1 MVEKRPAAAASVGA
15 GPPSSNG
22 KHAKA
27 AAAPS
32 NSGAASLEAHEAGLL
47 VASELLEDPVD
58 AACVAVSLRRAS
70 EADHPW
76 LSRLPLKLHAG
87 DAVQPALLQST
98 RHPPLTYV
106 PAIPRRIVKTGVL
119 SEVQLEAVLFA
130 GQTHALPLSPA
141 GYRAGFLLADGA
153 GVGKGR
159 TQAAIVLDTWLQ
171 GHQKALWVSA
181 SADLLAD
188 ARRDLEALSNAAPGT
203 PPLHTML
210 MPLTQVPVTAAIE
223 APCGIIF
230 CSYALLARPA
240 RMAQVLAWC
249 SARKPFHGVLALDEC
264 HRAKAAGSTSSGT
277 AVLKL
282 QAELPLTLTLTLLLP
297 LPLPLPLPLTLTLTL
312 TLTRRS
318 CRWRASCTPRPPRRP
333 SCTTCST

>member
-159 TQAAIVLDTWLQ
+159 TD
-171 GHQKALWVSA
+171 
-181 SADLLAD
+181 
-188 ARRDLEALSNAAPGT
+188 
-203 PPLHTML
+203 
-210 MPLTQVPVTAAIE
+210 
-223 APCGIIF
+223 
-230 CSYALLARPA
+230 
-240 RMAQVLAWC
+240 
-249 SARKPFHGVLALDEC
+249 
-264 HRAKAAGSTSSGT
+264 
-277 AVLKL
+277 
-282 QAELPLTLTLTLLLP
+282 
-297 LPLPLPLPLTLTLTL
+297 
-312 TLTRRS
+312 
-318 CRWRASCTPRPPRRP
+318 
-333 SCTTCST
+333 